1 MTSPDIAR
9 LHQRIDELVEK
20 IGELSSA
27 VAKSLAACES
37 CRPFVLGGNGKPALG
52 DRLGEVQQEINEVRQ
67 TLSERI
73 AEVSMEV
80 VVLKSVRE
88 IGSRVF
94 WSAIGAGRHDLR
106 RGGGHRVDVVA
117 RRRPL
122 RGPFP
127 RWQFPANR
135 LP

>member
-52 DRLGEVQQEINEVRQ
+52 DRLGGVQQEINEVRQ

-94 WSAIGAGRHDLR
+94 WSAIGAA
-106 RGGGHRVDVVA
+106 A
-117 RRRPL
+117 RY
-122 RGPFP
+122 
-127 RWQFPANR
+127 PAGWWASC
-135 LP
+135 

>member
-1 MTSPDIAR
+1 MTPPDITR

-20 IGELSSA
+20 IGELSSV

-37 CRPFVLGGNGKPALG
+37 CRPFVLGGDGKPPLG

-73 AEVSMEV
+73 AGLSMDV

-88 IGSRVF
+88 ISGRLF
-94 WSAIGAGRHDLR
+94 WSGIGVAGTLSGAVVSLLLKWWLDT
-106 RGGGHRVDVVA
+106 GH
-117 RRRPL
+117 
-122 RGPFP
+122 
-127 RWQFPANR
+127 
-135 LP
+135 

>member
-88 IGSRVF
+88 NRQPGLLVGHRR
-94 WSAIGAGRHDLR
+94 GRHDLR